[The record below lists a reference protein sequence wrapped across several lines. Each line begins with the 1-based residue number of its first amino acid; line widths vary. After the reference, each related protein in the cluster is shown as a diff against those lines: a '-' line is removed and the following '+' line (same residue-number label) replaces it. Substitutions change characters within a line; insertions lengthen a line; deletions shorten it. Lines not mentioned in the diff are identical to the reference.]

1 MNKFGVRLVSLI
13 MTLVMFVSCFVV
25 GVGAGV
31 TVDSGDYRYTLNDN
45 RMAVIDKYLGSA
57 SVVQI
62 PKYIDGHRVVKLDDW
77 AFENNEYVTDVT
89 MPDSVEEMGSFVFQ
103 KCKNLKSVKLS
114 NNLKEIPALTFKG
127 CVSLKS
133 LDIPNGVEKIG
144 KKVFE
149 ECISLEKV
157 TIPDSVVEIDYYA
170 FKNCESLK
178 SLTLSK
184 NMKKIWT
191 GAFRKCTGL
200 ESIVIPEGV
209 TSIGSDA
216 FHGCSNL
223 RYVVLPESLEYV
235 EEFALNNNQNRRLY
249 FKGDYPRISYN
260 NVQDYTWVFYRSD
273 ANDWPKDPIHGTYFK
288 MFDDV
293 SFDEW
298 YLDSVGYAISHG
310 LMNGTSDTEFKPN
323 ADMDRAMLVTVL
335 WRLEGSP
342 KVAAK
347 HPFTDIKADWYAD
360 AVAWAYENKIVTG
373 TSATTFSPDTPVSRE
388 QVATIL
394 YRYAEYKNQLTD
406 ASAELSVFPDAGKV
420 SDWARTSV
428 SWAVGEGLI
437 SGTLSENGKTAYLTP
452 NGSASRAQVATI
464 LMRFCDR

>member
-25 GVGAGV
+25 GVGAGE

-45 RMAVIDKYLGSA
+45 GMAVIDKYLGSA

-62 PKYIDGHRVVKLDDW
+62 PEYIDGHRVVKLDDW

-89 MPDSVEEMGSFVFQ
+89 MPNSVEKMDAGVFQ
-103 KCKNLKSVKLS
+103 GCKNLKSVTLS
-114 NNLKEIPALTFKG
+114 NNLKEIPTLTFMG

-144 KKVFE
+144 QNVFE

-209 TSIGSDA
+209 TRIGSDA

-249 FKGDYPRISYN
+249 FKGDHPRISYN
-260 NVQDYTWVFYRSD
+260 NVQDYTWVFYK
-273 ANDWPKDPIHGTYFK
+273 NGTVGWPSNPIHGTYFE
-288 MFDDV
+288 MFADV

-310 LMNGTSDTEFKPN
+310 LMNGTSSTEFKPN
-323 ADMDRAMLVTVL
+323 AAMDRAMLVTVL
-335 WRLEGSP
+335 WRLDGSP

-360 AVAWAYENKIVTG
+360 AVAWAYENKIVMG
-373 TSATTFSPDTPVSRE
+373 TSVTTFSPETSVSRE
-388 QVATIL
+388 QTATIL
-394 YRYAEYKNQLTD
+394 YRYAEYKGEALN
-406 ASAELSVFPDAGKV
+406 ASAAMTGYPDVKNV
-420 SDWARTSV
+420 SDWAYSGV
-428 SWAVGEGLI
+428 SWAVGENLI
-437 SGTLSENGKTAYLTP
+437 SGTTTENGGHVYLSPKVNAT
-452 NGSASRAQVATI
+452 RAQVATI

>member
-25 GVGAGV
+25 GVGAGE

-45 RMAVIDKYLGSA
+45 GMAVIDKYLGSA

-62 PKYIDGHRVVKLDDW
+62 PEYIDGHRVVKLDDW

-89 MPDSVEEMGSFVFQ
+89 MPDSVEEMDSFVFQ
-103 KCKNLKSVKLS
+103 RCKNLKSVKLS
-114 NNLKEIPALTFKG
+114 NNLKEIPALTFMG

-144 KKVFE
+144 QNAFG

-209 TSIGSDA
+209 TRIGADA

-249 FKGDYPRISYN
+249 FKGDHPKMQSN
-260 NVQDYTWVFYRSD
+260 NIQDYTWVFYKNGTVGWSG
-273 ANDWPKDPIHGTYFK
+273 NPIHGTYFE
-288 MFDDV
+288 MFADV
-293 SFDEW
+293 NFDAW

-342 KVAAK
+342 ASSGG
-347 HPFTDIKADWYAD
+347 HSFTDINADWYAD
-360 AVAWAYENKIVTG
+360 AVSWAYNNGIVTG

-388 QVATIL
+388 QTATIL
-394 YRYAEYKNQLTD
+394 YRYAEYKNQSTD
-406 ASAELSVFPDAGKV
+406 ASAELSDFPDEVKV
-420 SDWARTSV
+420 SDWARSGL
-428 SWAVGEGLI
+428 SWAVGEGFI
-437 SGTLSENGKTAYLTP
+437 NGTSEGNGKPAYLTP
-452 NGSASRAQVATI
+452 KGSASRAQVATI